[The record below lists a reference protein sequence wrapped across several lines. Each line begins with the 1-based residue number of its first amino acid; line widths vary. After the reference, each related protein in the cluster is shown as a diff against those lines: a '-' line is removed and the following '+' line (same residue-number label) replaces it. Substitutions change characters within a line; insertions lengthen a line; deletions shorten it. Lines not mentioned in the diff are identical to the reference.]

1 MCCIERWLLLCVL
14 LVEADAL
21 CGQLST
27 VQYLDLDHGAS
38 ASAAADIDHE
48 PARFT
53 FPAADTTDYKEID
66 PLKTKAL
73 QVTRY
78 EVENTR
84 RRSSDKLMEA
94 WFVHFISLCSVAVSI
109 SRMRQLH
116 GCFVNLFMRDGS
128 WPSFSTALSWL
139 CDILG
144 VLLVSVSVCNKQTF
158 NVMVGRAH
166 FSKLYFWWCDKMAVN
181 FMYKS
186 NKVHCIDSL
195 CNN

>member
-116 GCFVNLFMRDGS
+116 GCFVNLWETGLEPHSARPCHGRVTFLWETGLEPHSARPCHGR
-128 WPSFSTALSWL
+128 
-139 CDILG
+139 
-144 VLLVSVSVCNKQTF
+144 VLLISVLW
-158 NVMVGRAH
+158 G
-166 FSKLYFWWCDKMAVN
+166 FSLQQAD
-181 FMYKS
+181 
-186 NKVHCIDSL
+186 I
-195 CNN
+195 